1 MNVLKET
8 GYSQNMKVT
17 LLFRGMI
24 DSNMSKVKTSLIA
37 LTAIMA
43 TIMILGVTPAFAQ
56 TVEEIEMCYGYST
69 ASLNPLGTTSEFLTT
84 NEEAGI
90 WVKVTNPSD
99 DVVFKFYRDVDGV
112 EKEYS
117 QGYSRVDIIPKEG
130 SSWGIAFAS
139 LKIDGVTPSFEPGIW
154 TAKVF
159 IDGNLEKIKSFNIV
173 DYSAIASSIATFRE
187 EVAAIEAEI
196 RAEVATIE
204 AEKNDV
210 VDNYDILLEDYAT
223 LVEQYEDLEDTSV
236 SEIRLVE
243 LNNDLDDL
251 QDEYD
256 DLVAAQGSTRTM
268 MYGSIVVALIAVIV
282 AVYFGLMKK

>member
-1 MNVLKET
+1 
-8 GYSQNMKVT
+8 
-17 LLFRGMI
+17 MI

-37 LTAIMA
+37 LTVIMA
-43 TIMILGVTPAFAQ
+43 TIMILGATPAFAQ
-56 TVEEIEMCYGYST
+56 TVEEIEMCYGYSE
-69 ASLNPLGTTSEFLTT
+69 TTLSPKGITDTFLTT

-90 WVKVTNPSD
+90 WVKVTNPSE
-99 DVVFKFYRDVDGV
+99 DVVFKFYRDVNGV

-117 QGYSRVDIIPKEG
+117 TGYSRVDIIPMEDT
-130 SSWGIAFAS
+130 SWGIAFAS

-159 IDGNLEKIKSFNIV
+159 IDGSLVKIKTFNII
-173 DYSAIASSIATFRE
+173 DYSAIASSIASIRE
-187 EVAAIEAEI
+187 EVAVIEAEI
-196 RAEVATIE
+196 RAEVAVIE

-210 VDNYDILLEDYAT
+210 VDNYDVLLEDYAT

-236 SEIRLVE
+236 SEIRLIE